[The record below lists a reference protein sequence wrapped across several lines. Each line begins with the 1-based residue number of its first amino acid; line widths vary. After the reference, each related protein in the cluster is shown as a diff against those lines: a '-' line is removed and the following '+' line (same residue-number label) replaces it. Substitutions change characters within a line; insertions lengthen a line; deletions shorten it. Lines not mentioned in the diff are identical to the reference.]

1 MTLGAV
7 TMGKL
12 DSFVFKLV
20 TANISPTSEAGYG
33 ALVGLDTLG
42 EIHRTAMCGHHIVN
56 LFSQI
61 T

>member
-1 MTLGAV
+1 
-7 TMGKL
+7 MGKL